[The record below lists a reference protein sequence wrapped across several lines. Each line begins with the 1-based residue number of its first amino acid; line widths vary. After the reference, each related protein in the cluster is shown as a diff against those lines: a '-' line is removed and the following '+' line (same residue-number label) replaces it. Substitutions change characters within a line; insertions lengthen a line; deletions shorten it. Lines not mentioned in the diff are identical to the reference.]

1 MGSVGSTRLDEHPP
15 DSEVSRGTSGAKS
28 EVAYQRILAGIQQG
42 RFAPGSRLV
51 LSQLA
56 ERLDMSVVPV
66 REAIRRLQH
75 DGLVSYERNVGA
87 TVVGIDPV
95 EYQHTMET
103 LALVEGYSTAVCAPL
118 VTAVQLAQAR
128 EVNERMRG
136 LLADFDPAA
145 FTALNKQ
152 FHSILFEHHQNPHIL
167 ELVHR
172 GWNRLAAIRSSTF
185 AYVPGRARRSV
196 AEHDQLTELI
206 EQRAPFDVVEAAAR
220 QHRLNTLHAYL
231 ESTAAGEPR
240 PPAPES
246 DSSVRPSM
254 SRTAPAP
261 AERTTP

>member
-1 MGSVGSTRLDEHPP
+1 MESAQVTAPVGAQPTP
-15 DSEVSRGTSGAKS
+15 EVSRGTSGAKS

-42 RFAPGSRLV
+42 LFTPGSRLV

-56 ERLDMSVVPV
+56 DSLDMSVVPV

-75 DGLVSYERNVGA
+75 DGLVRYERNVGA

-118 VTAVQLAQAR
+118 VTPAQLTQAR
-128 EVNERMRG
+128 EVNERMRA
-136 LLADFDPAA
+136 LLTDFDPAA

-185 AYVPGRARRSV
+185 AYVPGRARSSV
-196 AEHDQLTELI
+196 AEHDNLLALI
-206 EQRAPFDVVEAAAR
+206 ERRAPFEVIEIAAR

-231 ESTAAGEPR
+231 ASTANPDRQPPAEAGGSGVRRPR
-240 PPAPES
+240 PA
-246 DSSVRPSM
+246 SS
-254 SRTAPAP
+254 P
-261 AERTTP
+261 AERTTS